1 MRFGG
6 LIAAA
11 AWIVAMAGAAAQT
24 PRAGDSQTPA
34 QVTNSEQQGNQPEQ
48 IHNPDAEAQKA
59 QQKAEQANPANK
71 KPPTAEEQRE
81 QKIRQYDPLANTG
94 QQQENQ
100 NGQTPQNQ
108 NQKKA
113 GQGANGNSETP
124 GQNAGEA
131 AGGALPGPA
140 VDGEADNS
148 QDSSGYS
155 GPAVLSR
162 SYTLLRPS
170 IPAQERWD
178 PFLGVNAI
186 YDSGLEGVQS
196 NSTNGYTTGGSFG
209 AELLWGIRG
218 RHYFHHDVIG
228 LNYRGDLQH
237 YTPAKYFNG
246 SNHWLTLDYTHMF
259 SRRLSLSLVEAGS
272 IYSQNFTLV
281 NPVTISEEAVTN
293 PINTPNVQIFDNGWK
308 QFTSGM
314 DLTYQRTARLSFNF
328 GASGFVF
335 RPEASYLIAASG
347 GSAHGDAMYRVTRR
361 TTVGITYSYNN
372 FWYHRGIG
380 RSRFHTIDG
389 IYSWAL
395 GSTMQLNARAGASR
409 LDSTGLEANYV
420 NPQIAGLVGQG
431 APITQYRSVQWISDY
446 AVQFT
451 KSFRRSRSAS
461 ISYNRGLSPGNGL
474 YLTSRQQ
481 DIAASGSMILF
492 RHYYFSAG
500 VGYDSLSATAQN
512 LGQYRATYA
521 FFGGSRPMRHGLQAN
536 LRFDFRHFDVGNAP
550 LLNNTYRV
558 TLGLTW
564 SPVEGLHRLW

>member
-113 GQGANGNSETP
+113 GQGANGNSGTQS
-124 GQNAGEA
+124 QNAGEA
-131 AGGALPGPA
+131 AAGGLPGPA
-140 VDGEADNS
+140 VNGEADNS

-281 NPVTISEEAVTN
+281 NPVTISEEAATN
-293 PINTPNVQIFDNGWK
+293 PINTPNVQI
-308 QFTSGM
+308 
-314 DLTYQRTARLSFNF
+314 
-328 GASGFVF
+328 
-335 RPEASYLIAASG
+335 
-347 GSAHGDAMYRVTRR
+347 
-361 TTVGITYSYNN
+361 
-372 FWYHRGIG
+372 
-380 RSRFHTIDG
+380 
-389 IYSWAL
+389 
-395 GSTMQLNARAGASR
+395 
-409 LDSTGLEANYV
+409 
-420 NPQIAGLVGQG
+420 
-431 APITQYRSVQWISDY
+431 
-446 AVQFT
+446 
-451 KSFRRSRSAS
+451 
-461 ISYNRGLSPGNGL
+461 
-474 YLTSRQQ
+474 
-481 DIAASGSMILF
+481 
-492 RHYYFSAG
+492 
-500 VGYDSLSATAQN
+500 
-512 LGQYRATYA
+512 
-521 FFGGSRPMRHGLQAN
+521 
-536 LRFDFRHFDVGNAP
+536 
-550 LLNNTYRV
+550 
-558 TLGLTW
+558 
-564 SPVEGLHRLW
+564 

>member
-6 LIAAA
+6 LIVAA
-11 AWIVAMAGAAAQT
+11 AWIVAITGAAAQT
-24 PRAGDSQTPA
+24 PSAGGSQTPA
-34 QVTNSEQQGNQPEQ
+34 QATNSEQGNQPEQ
-48 IHNPDAEAQKA
+48 IHNPDTEAQKA

-71 KPPTAEEQRE
+71 KPPTAEEERE

-100 NGQTPQNQ
+100 NGQNPQNQ

-113 GQGANGNSETP
+113 GQGTNGSGGSKT
-124 GQNAGEA
+124 QNGGEA
-131 AGGALPGPA
+131 AGGGLPGPT

-148 QDSSGYS
+148 QDSSAYS

-186 YDSGLEGVQS
+186 YDSGLEGFQS
-196 NSTNGYTTGGSFG
+196 TATNGYTTGGSFG
-209 AELLWGIRG
+209 AELLWGISG

-246 SNHWLTLDYTHMF
+246 SNHWVTLDYTHMF
-259 SRRLSLSLVEAGS
+259 SRRLSVSLVEAGS

-281 NPVTISEEAVTN
+281 NPVSITEEAATN

-308 QFTSGM
+308 QATSGI
-314 DLTYQRTARLSFNF
+314 DVTYQKTARLSFNA
-328 GASGFVF
+328 GASGFIF

-347 GSAHGDAMYRVTRR
+347 GSAHGDGMYRVTRR
-361 TTVGITYSYNN
+361 TTVGVTYSYNN

-389 IYSWAL
+389 VYSWAL
-395 GSTMQLNARAGASR
+395 GSTMQLHARGGASR
-409 LDSTGLEANYV
+409 LDSSGFAAGYL
-420 NPQIAGLVGQG
+420 NPQVAGLVGQG
-431 APITQYRSVQWISDY
+431 NGITQYRSIQWISDY

-512 LGQYRATYA
+512 LGDYRAMYA
-521 FFGGSRPMRHGLQAN
+521 FFGGSRPMRHGMQAN

-550 LLNNTYRV
+550 LLNNTFRV